1 MTSADIPAIDAFVFD
16 AYGTLFD
23 VRSVSALAETLA
35 RGRGDALA
43 QLWRTKQLEYTW
55 WSALM
60 SRTGRRRDDFAEL
73 TARALDY
80 ALEALAIPMDVRQ
93 RTLLASAYLALAPFA
108 DVPAALDALAPR
120 PRWILSNGTRAM
132 LDPLVRASGLAPHFD
147 GVISVDEADAYKPDP
162 RVYRLAADRLR
173 MAPTRIGFVSSNAWD
188 AAGAKAFGF
197 TVFWINRN
205 GAPAERHAPPP
216 DYIIATLEELPALVA

>member
-1 MTSADIPAIDAFVFD
+1 MNSRPTFPIDAFVFD

-23 VRSVSALAETLA
+23 VQSVFALAESLA
-35 RGRGDALA
+35 PGRGSAIA

-55 WSALM
+55 WSSLM
-60 SRTGRRRDDFAEL
+60 IGARYRREDFAEL

-80 ALEALAIPMDVRQ
+80 ALEALAIPLPPAQ

-108 DVPAALDALAPR
+108 DVPAALAALAPR

-132 LDPLVRASGLAPHFD
+132 LDPLLRAAGLADHLD
-147 GVISVDEADAYKPDP
+147 GVMSVDEAGVYKPHP
-162 RVYRLAADRLR
+162 RVYQLAADRLR
-173 MAPTRIGFVSSNAWD
+173 IDSARIAFVSSNGWD

-197 TVFWINRN
+197 TVFWINRS
-205 GAPAERHAPPP
+205 GAPLERHAPAP
-216 DYIIATLEELPALVA
+216 DAQIQSLADLPALVA